1 MGKTS
6 KAKLFELSLLNAGI
20 PLRDT
25 SKRGFKRAT
34 TAGLDKVQQQVFSQ
48 LFRDLGGLEESNGV
62 FTAGDWD
69 LADERGMYLEFDE
82 DAHFHRYRGQTLTLP
97 WSAQL
102 PWTNDYRRYCVDFE
116 SKARVFGGYWTGS
129 AAERQFGPASA
140 RRDFTGNGG
149 PRWKQRALYDAVRDA
164 VALQTEGIGLIRV
177 SIHDQIDGV
186 PLGRLLKPG
195 KLVAPQQLRKLIA
208 HRTIPVGAIPVH
220 ASNHPPRRTAM
231 SLV

>member
-1 MGKTS
+1 MGKIS
-6 KAKLFELSLLNAGI
+6 KAKLFEASLHNAGI

-34 TAGLDKVQQQVFSQ
+34 TAALDKAAQLAFAQ
-48 LFRDLGGLEESNGV
+48 LFRDLGGREESNGV

-69 LADERGMYLEFDE
+69 LADDEGMYLEFDE
-82 DAHFHRYRGQTLTLP
+82 DAHFHRYRRQTLTLP

-102 PWTNDYRRYCVDFE
+102 PWTEDYQGYCVDFE
-116 SKARVFGGYWTGS
+116 SKARVFGGYWTGD

-164 VALQTEGIGLIRV
+164 VALQTPGIGLVRV
-177 SIHDQIDGV
+177 SIHDRIDGV
-186 PLGRLLKPG
+186 PLGKLLKPG
-195 KLVAPQQLRKLIA
+195 KLVAPHPLRNLIA
-208 HRTIPVGAIPVH
+208 
-220 ASNHPPRRTAM
+220 RRTLPVEAADQPLHRPAM
-231 SLV
+231 SLA

>member
-1 MGKTS
+1 MGKIS
-6 KAKLFELSLLNAGI
+6 KAKLLESSLLNAGI
-20 PLRDT
+20 ALRNT

-34 TAGLDKVQQQVFSQ
+34 TAGLDNAGQDVFSQ

-69 LADERGMYLEFDE
+69 LADDHGMYLEFDE
-82 DAHFHRYRGQTLTLP
+82 DAHFHRYRSQTLSLP

-102 PWTNDYRRYCVDFE
+102 PWTDDYQGYCVDFE
-116 SKARVFGGYWTGS
+116 SKARVFGGYWTS
-129 AAERQFGPASA
+129 DAAERQFGPAAA

-177 SIHDQIDGV
+177 SIHDRIDGV
-186 PLGRLLKPG
+186 PLGKLLKPG
-195 KLVAPQQLRKLIA
+195 KLLAPQKLRKLIA
-208 HRTIPVGAIPVH
+208 QRTIPVG
-220 ASNHPPRRTAM
+220 TADQSLPLAAA

>member
-1 MGKTS
+1 MGRIS
-6 KAKLFELSLLNAGI
+6 KAKLLEASLSNAGI

-34 TAGLDKVQQQVFSQ
+34 TAGLDEAHRQAFSQ
-48 LFRDLGGLEESNGV
+48 LFGDLGGLEEANGV

-69 LADERGMYLEFDE
+69 LADGQGMYLEFDE
-82 DAHFHRYRGQTLTLP
+82 DAHFHRYRGQTLELP
-97 WSAQL
+97 WSTQL
-102 PWTNDYRRYCVDFE
+102 PWTADYQGYCVDFE
-116 SKARVFGGYWTGS
+116 SKARVFGGFWTGG

-140 RRDFTGNGG
+140 KRDFTGNGG

-164 VALQTEGIGLIRV
+164 VALHTEGIGLIRV
-177 SIHDQIDGV
+177 SIYDKIDGV

-195 KLVAPQQLRKLIA
+195 KLVAPHQLEKLIA
-208 HRTIPVGAIPVH
+208 RRTIPTGTTTQALP
-220 ASNHPPRRTAM
+220 RTAM

>member
-1 MGKTS
+1 MGKIS
-6 KAKLFELSLLNAGI
+6 KAKLFEASLLHAGI

-25 SKRGFKRAT
+25 SKRGFTRAS
-34 TAGLDKVQQQVFSQ
+34 TAGLGGAQQQAFAQ
-48 LFRDLGGLEESNGV
+48 LFRELGGLEGSNGV

-69 LADERGMYLEFDE
+69 LADDKGMYLEFDE
-82 DAHFHRYRGQTLTLP
+82 DAHFHRYRGLTLDLP

-102 PWTNDYRRYCVDFE
+102 PWTEDYRRYCEDFE
-116 SKARVFGGYWTGS
+116 SKTRVFGGFWTGG

-164 VALQTEGIGLIRV
+164 VALYTEGIGLIRV
-177 SIHDQIDGV
+177 SIYDEINGV
-186 PLGRLLKPG
+186 PLGKLLKPG
-195 KLVAPQQLRKLIA
+195 KLVAPQQLEELIA
-208 HRTIPVGAIPVH
+208 RRTIPAGTANQPF
-220 ASNHPPRRTAM
+220 SCTAM

>member
-1 MGKTS
+1 MGKIS
-6 KAKLFELSLLNAGI
+6 KAKLFESSLLNAGI

-34 TAGLDKVQQQVFSQ
+34 TAGLDKAQQQIFAQ
-48 LFRDLGGLEESNGV
+48 LFRDLGGLGESHGV

-69 LADERGMYLEFDE
+69 LADDHGMFLEFDE
-82 DAHFHRYRGQTLTLP
+82 DTHFNRYRGQTLALP
-97 WSAQL
+97 WSSQL
-102 PWTNDYRRYCVDFE
+102 PWTNDYQRYCVDFE
-116 SKARVFGGYWTGS
+116 SKARVFGGYWTGE

-140 RRDFTGNGG
+140 RRDFTANGG

-186 PLGRLLKPG
+186 PLGKLLKPG
-195 KLVAPQQLRKLIA
+195 KLLAPQQLRKLIA
-208 HRTIPVGAIPVH
+208 DRTIPLDKMGRAHSLV
-220 ASNHPPRRTAM
+220 AM